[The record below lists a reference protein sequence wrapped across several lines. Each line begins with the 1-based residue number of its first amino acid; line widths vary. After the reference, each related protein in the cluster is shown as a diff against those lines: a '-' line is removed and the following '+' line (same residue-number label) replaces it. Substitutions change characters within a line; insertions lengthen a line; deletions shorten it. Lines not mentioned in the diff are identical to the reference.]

1 MAPITGLLVA
11 LLSAG
16 APSAAGEDAFACG
29 PKEVQGV
36 AATDAATA
44 VGLVCAQI
52 IRESD
57 GRGRYVVSL
66 GTLGRVVILVVERLD
81 ESRSVTVRLEGI
93 EETGVAAPRVARAI
107 VRGEPFPATQRV
119 DNLLEGEVRPALTKR
134 GSVKFAAGVADVETP
149 GHGARGTGFQLG
161 LQYATPRFALP
172 VDLRLAKGDAEYGEA
187 QVDLF
192 SISVGGR
199 GFLSTRNVSPFL
211 GGGLGMIWLHAS
223 EGTDPY
229 SGEAST
235 WFEADTLR
243 VAPYVEAG
251 VEALRL
257 HRGRVALFV
266 RADLPLS
273 PLRSPEIRYSDWD
286 PRTGA
291 PGEQVVLP
299 GSARYVAPVSIGLTV
314 AF

>member
-1 MAPITGLLVA
+1 MVPTTGLLVA

-29 PKEVQGV
+29 PRDAPGV
-36 AATDAATA
+36 AAADTATA
-44 VGLVCAQI
+44 VGLVCAEI
-52 IRESD
+52 RRESG
-57 GRGRYVVSL
+57 GRGRYEVSL
-66 GTLGRVVILVVERLD
+66 GPLGRVAILVVERLD
-81 ESRSVTVRLEGI
+81 EPRMLSVRLEGI
-93 EETGVAAPRVARAI
+93 EEAEVAAPRVARAI

-119 DNLLEGEVRPALTKR
+119 DNLLEGEARAAPTKR
-134 GSVKFAAGVADVETP
+134 GSTKFAAGVADVETP

-172 VDLRLAKGDAEYGEA
+172 VDLRLAFDDAEYGEP

-199 GFLSTRNVSPFL
+199 GFLSSRNVSPFL

-223 EGTDPY
+223 EGTGPY
-229 SGEAST
+229 ST
-235 WFEADTLR
+235 WFDADTLR

-257 HRGRVALFV
+257 HRGRVALLV
-266 RADLPLS
+266 RVDLPLS

-291 PGEQVVLP
+291 PGPEIVLP
-299 GSARYVAPVSIGLTV
+299 GTSRYVAPVSIGLTV